1 MKMFSKEQNV
11 ESQLQIALFIIHAMI
26 IECSP
31 CHWMFFLFVFD
42 RYNSLLL
49 VDSVAAC
56 GGVPLFVD
64 DWGNPCSIYINIYI
78 NTVWFQRR
86 REGREIDL
94 FLLQYVLFLCI
105 FYLSRVSTYMYTGIQ
120 YLMIYFTHTSI
131 QTIVCFSL

>member
-1 MKMFSKEQNV
+1 MKCSVKSRMSKV
-11 ESQLQIALFIIHAMI
+11 SCIIHAMI

-31 CHWMFFLFVFD
+31 FHWLFFFY

-78 NTVWFQRR
+78 NTVWFQRERERR

-105 FYLSRVSTYMYTGIQ
+105 LYLSRVSTYMYTGIQ
-120 YLMIYFTHTSI
+120 YLMIYCTHISI